1 MKDICNFIPAKD
13 YNSGIGYYHFV
24 YEVENHRLRQ
34 PFLNHYYRLYLV
46 VKGTGVWKTG
56 GNALPLE
63 PGAVF
68 FTRPYQS
75 YRLTGTENFAYLYI
89 SFDGTSAPDIL
100 KSYRIEPEPHV
111 YRNFSQLTAFWME
124 SIRRFTQQTA
134 NAVTESVFMYTLS
147 YLGGAGSQENT
158 PSADKFQLI
167 IDYLHNHFQNP
178 ELSLKS
184 VASLFFYNEKY
195 FSSLFKQ
202 KMQVNFSQYLN
213 DLRIRHA
220 MEQIEAGVSSISQLA
235 AQCGFS
241 DPLYFTKVFKSSTGS
256 TPTAYIKAQSKSPLQ
271 D

>member
-1 MKDICNFIPAKD
+1 MKDICKFVPAKD

-24 YEVENHRLRQ
+24 YEVENDKLRQ

-46 VKGTGVWKTG
+46 VKGTGVWKIG
-56 GNALPLE
+56 GNTLPLE

-75 YRLTGTENFAYLYI
+75 YRLTGTENFTYLYI
-89 SFDGTSAPDIL
+89 SFDGPSAPDIL
-100 KSYRIEPEPHV
+100 KSYRIDPDPHI

-147 YLGGAGSQENT
+147 YLASADSRETGPN
-158 PSADKFQLI
+158 ADKFQLI
-167 IDYLHNHFQNP
+167 LDYLHNHFQNP
-178 ELSLKS
+178 DLSLKS

-213 DLRIRHA
+213 DLRIRYA
-220 MEQIEAGVSSISQLA
+220 IGQMEAGVSSISQLA

-241 DPLYFTKVFKSSTGS
+241 DPLYFTKVFKNCTGS
-256 TPTAYIKAQSKSPLQ
+256 TPTAYMKSQSKSPLQ